1 MGIKYYYIEY
11 PSANLAAIDIDE
23 KHIYIS
29 YDNTIA
35 INFELDSGKFIEFEA
50 WGE

>member
-1 MGIKYYYIEY
+1 MGIKYRYVEY

-29 YDNTIA
+29 YCNSITID
-35 INFELDSGKFIEFEA
+35 FELDSGKFIEFEA